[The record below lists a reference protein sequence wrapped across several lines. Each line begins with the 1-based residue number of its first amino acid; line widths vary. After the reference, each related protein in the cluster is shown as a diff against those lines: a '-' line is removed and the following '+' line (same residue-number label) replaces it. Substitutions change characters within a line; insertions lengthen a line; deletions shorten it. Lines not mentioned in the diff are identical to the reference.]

1 MSEPLVT
8 IGIATFQKEPLL
20 RATLEHALAQTHEN
34 LEVLVADNASTD
46 GTLAIAREYAARDAR
61 VRVVEH
67 QRNLGSR
74 RNFNLLFELAHGEFF
89 VWGRG
94 HDLWHPEFVA
104 TGVELLT
111 RDPELVLVHSAAREI
126 DGVDR
131 DLGPVAE
138 DLDTR
143 GLDLPQRLQ
152 ACWRRLL
159 GPATLGVIRRSAMD
173 RTNLYQELAGCDLVF
188 LLELA
193 AQGTFAFV
201 DRPLLRLR
209 RVRSEGSEAESVQ
222 RTWRQMNPHRPR
234 RESPD
239 LHVLEFLAAHAR
251 VLRELDVAP
260 GVRDDLTADL
270 VGCFA
275 EKFAGSF
282 TRAFDH
288 LADRVDAA
296 AAPDGAPAE
305 RLDAVTALHW
315 LAQLQLGL
323 LCQPGHERALA
334 TRNALLHLA
343 IDLIAE
349 PTLP

>member
-1 MSEPLVT
+1 MNEPLVT
-8 IGIATFQKEPLL
+8 IGIATFQKEQHL
-20 RATLEHALAQTHEN
+20 RATLDAALAQTHRN
-34 LEVLVADNASTD
+34 LDVLVVDNASTD
-46 GTLAIAREYAARDAR
+46 ATRTIAHKYAARDPR

-67 QRNLGSR
+67 RRNLGSR
-74 RNFNLLFELAHGEFF
+74 RNFNLAFELAHGDFF

-104 TGVELLT
+104 TGVDLLQ
-111 RDPELVLVHSAAREI
+111 RDPELVLVHTTAREI
-126 DGVDR
+126 DADDR

-143 GLDLPQRLQ
+143 GLTVPERLR

-159 GPATLGVIRRSAMD
+159 GPATLGLIRRTAMD

-193 AQGTFAFV
+193 CHGTFAFV
-201 DRPLLRLR
+201 DRPLLQLR
-209 RVRSEGSEAESVQ
+209 RVRSEGSEAESVA

-260 GVRDDLTADL
+260 AVRDELAGDL
-270 VGCFA
+270 VQCFA

-282 TRAFDH
+282 ARAFDH
-288 LADRVDAA
+288 LADRLDAA
-296 AAPDGAPAE
+296 SQRPDDPAQ

-315 LAQLQLGL
+315 LDQLHLAL
-323 LCQPGHERALA
+323 LCQPAHERGLA
-334 TRNALLHLA
+334 ARNALLHLA
-343 IDLIAE
+343 VELSTE
-349 PTLP
+349 PTAP

>member
-1 MSEPLVT
+1 MSDPLVT
-8 IGIATFQKEPLL
+8 IGIATFQKESLL
-20 RATLEHALAQTHEN
+20 RATLDHALAQTHRN
-34 LEVLVADNASTD
+34 LEVLIADNASTD
-46 GTLAIAREYAARDAR
+46 GTLAIARDYAARDAR

-67 QRNLGSR
+67 RRNLGSR
-74 RNFNLLFELAHGEFF
+74 RNFNLLFELAHGDFF

-94 HDLWHPEFVA
+94 HDLWQPEFVA

-111 RDPELVLVHSAAREI
+111 HDPELVLVHTAAREI
-126 DGVDR
+126 DGDDR

-138 DLDTR
+138 YLDTR
-143 GLDLPQRLQ
+143 GMELPERLQ

-159 GPATLGVIRRSAMD
+159 GPATLGVIRRTAMD

-193 AQGTFAFV
+193 VQGTFTFV

-209 RVRSEGSEAESVQ
+209 RVRSEVSEIESVQ

-239 LHVLEFLAAHAR
+239 VHVLEFLAAHAR
-251 VLRELDVAP
+251 VIRELDVAP
-260 GVRDDLTADL
+260 SVRDDLTGDL
-270 VGCFA
+270 VRCFA
-275 EKFAGSF
+275 EKFPGSF

-288 LADRVDAA
+288 IAARVDVAA
-296 AAPDGAPAE
+296 TDPCAPAD
-305 RLDAVTALHW
+305 RLDALTALRW
-315 LAQLQLGL
+315 LDQLQLGL
-323 LCQPGHERALA
+323 LCQPGHAGAVA

-343 IDLIAE
+343 LDLTAE
-349 PTLP
+349 PAAP

>member
-8 IGIATFQKEPLL
+8 IGIATFQKERQL
-20 RATLEHALAQTHEN
+20 RATLDHALAQTHRN

-46 GTLAIAREYAARDAR
+46 GTVAIAREYAARDRR

-67 QRNLGSR
+67 ARNLGSR

-104 TGVELLT
+104 AGVEQLVQ
-111 RDPELVLVHSAAREI
+111 DPTVVLAHTAAREI
-126 DGVDR
+126 DTDDR

-152 ACWRRLL
+152 ACWRHLL
-159 GPATLGVIRRSAMD
+159 GPATLGVIRRTAMD

-193 AQGTFAFV
+193 AQGSFAFV

-209 RVRSEGSEAESVQ
+209 RVRSEGSEAESVA
-222 RTWRQMNPHRPR
+222 RTWQQMNPHRPR

-239 LHVLEFLAAHAR
+239 VHVLEFLAAHAR

-260 GVRDDLTADL
+260 AVRDELTSDL
-270 VGCFA
+270 VQCFGA
-275 EKFAGSF
+275 KFAGSF

-288 LADRVDAA
+288 LAERVDRA
-296 AAPDGAPAE
+296 AAPDGAPAD
-305 RLDAVTALHW
+305 RLDALTALRW
-315 LAQLQLGL
+315 LDQLHLGL
-323 LCQPGHERALA
+323 LCQPSHERGLA
-334 TRNALLHLA
+334 ARSTLLHLA
-343 IDLIAE
+343 LDLISE
-349 PTLP
+349 PAAP

>member
-1 MSEPLVT
+1 MSQPLVT
-8 IGIATFQKEPLL
+8 IGIATFQKESLL
-20 RATLEHALAQTHEN
+20 RASLDTALAQTHEN
-34 LEVLVADNASTD
+34 LQVLVADNASTD
-46 GTLAIAREYAARDAR
+46 GTLAIAREYAARDER

-67 QRNLGSR
+67 RRNLGSR
-74 RNFNLLFELAHGEFF
+74 RNFNLLFELAHGEYF

-104 TGVELLT
+104 AGVELLT
-111 RDPELVLVHSAAREI
+111 KDPGLVLVHTAAREI
-126 DGVDR
+126 DGDDR

-143 GLDLPQRLQ
+143 GMALPQRLQ

-193 AQGTFAFV
+193 TQGAFAFV

-209 RVRSEGSEAESVQ
+209 RVRHEGSEAESVQ

-239 LHVLEFLAAHAR
+239 VHVLEFLAAHAR
-251 VLRELDVAP
+251 VLRELDAAP
-260 GVRDDLTADL
+260 ALRDDLTTDL

-288 LADRVDAA
+288 LADRVGAA
-296 AAPDGAPAE
+296 AAPDCAPAD

-349 PTLP
+349 PSAP